1 MMEAR
6 RPERP
11 LVVSWL
17 RVGNRA
23 SFDKCMTCLSMN
35 DPVNGS
41 RFVTIPIADFRSGSQ
56 QKDGRES

>member
-1 MMEAR
+1 M
-6 RPERP
+6 P

-17 RVGNRA
+17 RVGSRA